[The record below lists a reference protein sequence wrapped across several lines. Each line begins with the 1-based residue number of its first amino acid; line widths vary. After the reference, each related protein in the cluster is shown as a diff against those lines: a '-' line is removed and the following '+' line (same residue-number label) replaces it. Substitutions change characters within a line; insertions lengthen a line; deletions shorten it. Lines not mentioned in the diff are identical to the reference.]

1 MKPQDVPFPVE
12 LVDEKVEDKI
22 PKKTGKDVLKDVWLR
37 FQNMRNIIQL
47 YTKNVE
53 EYTSELYGMTLDYL
67 PDQWAVDVLCYIL
80 SPKFEVD
87 ELEELGGKKQV
98 EVFAKG
104 IIRYFSQK
112 GNIFI
117 KDSVLAVMV
126 GSISYQWGR
135 SEFGSRKKDAI
146 WGKCDP
152 DIESYLETQQ
162 KEYNMKKLWEK
173 LPSVRMPQDLKKNE
187 YVQIVKDAKKFS
199 NFVGTVECMV
209 VKQGFKFFKILDFTR
224 EEDVIRKDQER
235 SKRSEIRGRVCS
247 TFRTQ
252 YINNMLRLLEK
263 KATNMISSNKSK
275 SARMAVCARIEFL
288 LRLLNKNSNMI
299 WFYHPDFL
307 EE

>member
-1 MKPQDVPFPVE
+1 
-12 LVDEKVEDKI
+12 
-22 PKKTGKDVLKDVWLR
+22 
-37 FQNMRNIIQL
+37 
-47 YTKNVE
+47 
-53 EYTSELYGMTLDYL
+53 
-67 PDQWAVDVLCYIL
+67 
-80 SPKFEVD
+80 
-87 ELEELGGKKQV
+87 
-98 EVFAKG
+98 
-104 IIRYFSQK
+104 
-112 GNIFI
+112 
-117 KDSVLAVMV
+117 
-126 GSISYQWGR
+126 
-135 SEFGSRKKDAI
+135 
-146 WGKCDP
+146 
-152 DIESYLETQQ
+152 
-162 KEYNMKKLWEK
+162 
-173 LPSVRMPQDLKKNE
+173 
-187 YVQIVKDAKKFS
+187 
-199 NFVGTVECMV
+199 MV